1 MRKIVKK
8 AATIFTAGVLAFGA
22 VSLAACGEKF
32 TPLKD
37 APAASAEVSS
47 NGGFVVE
54 KGDYVYFINGVETY
68 TSDNT
73 YGVPVKGA
81 LMRAKKSDVEKG
93 ENNAETVIPS
103 LMVASDFTSGVYIH
117 GGRVY
122 YATPN
127 SDRNMQGVVE
137 SGYLNFNSAALDG
150 SDVKTY
156 FNVSSNST
164 VYRYVE
170 VDDTVYL
177 LYVENS
183 NLHSYNT
190 KTDTDTEL
198 VRSMG
203 AYVLDSLDKTNP
215 YVYYTMSVTAE
226 IDVEDSTVSRNYNQI
241 YRVSADATEAPYE
254 YTYSQEYLDE
264 HDGEAPYLNLGTIVL
279 DGIGSVFKDI
289 PTQFSHEATTS
300 DGKLSDTPE
309 SALGFT
315 YTLQAYTNDGIYFT
329 RSDLATTSTVGED
342 GWLYFLPESKLGTG
356 WNSITGNKRGS
367 GMEVVAQ
374 STDNASDAAIF
385 YRDTDGKHHYLYV
398 SDGAILRADVGEN
411 GLAEV
416 TRIAIGVGSATLSFI
431 DDTSDPTY
439 DYVYYTSSG
448 NIFRAVYNGTADDY
462 NVLNY
467 DSNKPYQPVQILK
480 ISHAQSW
487 YNFELSDGILY
498 FADAESLGS
507 SSYTYVSAV
516 NLNKDG
522 KLMNNA
528 EIAAFNDEYEAAIG
542 EDSYYQELTDDGKS
556 NLAAAVRYYFY
567 TGETQQFYD
576 NIKEAEDE
584 TGKQNTLYSEDEVK
598 SFEEFTSE
606 TGVKFR
612 SDFITKLG
620 KMTEADE
627 ESYSEYWKNNLQ
639 HYTAPT
645 ETSTGLPAWAWALI
659 GIAIGLVVIG
669 AGVAVYFVVRSKKK
683 EEEPTKKKMYV
694 DTTDDKDVDVYAT
707 DETAPVTEEEEAAA
721 EETVPEEAA
730 VEETAAEETVP
741 EESAPEEAA
750 PEEAA
755 PAEPVPEEK
764 PEE

>member
-8 AATIFTAGVLAFGA
+8 AVTILTAGVLAFGA

-37 APAASAEVSS
+37 APAATAEVNS

-73 YGVPVKGA
+73 YGAPVKGA
-81 LMRAKKSDVEKG
+81 LMRAKKSDIAKG
-93 ENNAETVIPS
+93 ENNAEMVIPS
-103 LMVASDFTSGVYIH
+103 LMVASDFTSGLYIL
-117 GGRVY
+117 GDRVY

-137 SGYLNFNSAALDG
+137 NSYLNFNSAKLDG

-156 FNVSSNST
+156 FNLSSNST
-164 VYRYVE
+164 VYRYTE
-170 VDDTVYL
+170 VDGTVYL

-198 VRSMG
+198 AHSMG
-203 AYVLDSLDKTNP
+203 AYVLDSVDKTNP

-226 IDVEDSTVSRNYNQI
+226 IDVEDSTVARNYNQI
-241 YRVSADATEAPYE
+241 YRVRADVTEAPYE

-264 HDGEAPYLNLGTIVL
+264 HDGEAPYINLGTIVL
-279 DGIGSVFKDI
+279 DGVGSVFKDI
-289 PTQFSHEATTS
+289 PTQFSHEGKTN

-315 YTLQAYTNDGIYFT
+315 YTLQAYTNGGIYFT

-342 GWLYFLPESKLGTG
+342 GWLYYLPESALGTS
-356 WNSITGNKRGS
+356 WNSITGNKRGGS
-367 GMEVVAQ
+367 MEVVAQ
-374 STDNASDAAIF
+374 STDNAGTAAIF
-385 YRDTDGKHHYLYV
+385 YRDADGKHHYLYV

-416 TRIAIGVGSATLSFI
+416 TRIAIGVGSATLNFI

-439 DYVYYTSSG
+439 HYVYYTASG
-448 NIFRAVYNGTADDY
+448 NIFRAVYNGTADNY

-467 DSNKPYQPVQILK
+467 DGNKPYQPVQVLK

-516 NLNKDG
+516 NLKKDG

-528 EIAAFNDEYEAAIG
+528 QIADFNDEYEAAIG

-556 NLAAAVRYYFY
+556 NLATAVQYYFY
-567 TGETQQFYD
+567 TGKTQQFED
-576 NIKEAEDE
+576 NIKEAEEE
-584 TGKQNTLYSEDEVK
+584 TGKKNTLYSEDEVNAFDEYTQK
-598 SFEEFTSE
+598 TDL
-606 TGVKFR
+606 KLR
-612 SDFITKLG
+612 SYFITKLG
-620 KMTEADE
+620 QMSQADE
-627 ESYSEYWKNNLQ
+627 ESYSEYWKNSLQ
-639 HYTAPT
+639 HYTPPT

-683 EEEPTKKKMYV
+683 EEEPAKKKMYV

-707 DETAPVTEEEEAAA
+707 DETAPVTEET
-721 EETVPEEAA
+721 EETVPEE
-730 VEETAAEETVP
+730 TVP
-741 EESAPEEAA
+741 EEPAPEEPA
-750 PEEAA
+750 PEE
-755 PAEPVPEEK
+755 PAPEEPAPEEPAPEQK